1 MLPAL
6 LLVFAV
12 AAQDAP
18 SPVKVPGPAPK
29 PAVKGLGPQDAA
41 WIDDAQLITL
51 AELDRYLATVYARKP
66 EGQQALL
73 QVLQEAIVERE
84 AAQRNFVATDA
95 EVDGALILLDKQT
108 GGLDTALRAD
118 VDAAGLRNIVRLH
131 VLQERLV
138 RDALHLRPLDPV
150 PADKLKA
157 WMEQRVKDAALVE
170 APLDDARAASW
181 AGGELAKQRVGTRLR
196 ALLEKEDVAGVLTE
210 MIATQLVRRRADE
223 LGLQITPA
231 AVTEEILQRNTALQ
245 THAGG
250 LQVNYA
256 QYLEQVEHR
265 SLQELIESDTFNT
278 EVLARLITEQ
288 LWTESQAR
296 AWWERNKAAFE
307 THGPKGDWEDVRYA
321 VWKDIRFAVCNDL
334 YAKSR
339 ILRRY

>member
-1 MLPAL
+1 MLCVL
-6 LLVFAV
+6 LLVSV
-12 AAQDAP
+12 LSVQ
-18 SPVKVPGPAPK
+18 VVPGPAPK
-29 PAVKGLGPQDAA
+29 PPVRGLGPQDAA

-84 AAQRNFVATDA
+84 AAQRKLVVTEA
-95 EVDGALILLDKQT
+95 EVDGALIALDKQT
-108 GGLDTALRAD
+108 GGLDRALSAD
-118 VDAAGLRNIVRLH
+118 VDGASLRNIVRLH
-131 VLQERLV
+131 LLQERLV
-138 RDALHLRPLDPV
+138 RDARQLRPLDPV
-150 PADKLKA
+150 PPDELKS
-157 WMEQRVKDAALVE
+157 WMEERLKDAALAE
-170 APLDDARAASW
+170 APLDDARAATW
-181 AGGELAKQRVGTRLR
+181 AGGELGKQRVGARLR
-196 ALLEKEDVAGVLTE
+196 AVLDKDDVAGVLTE

-223 LGLQITPA
+223 MGLQITPA

-245 THAGG
+245 AHSGG

-256 QYLEQVEHR
+256 QYLEQIEHR
-265 SLQELIESDTFNT
+265 SLQELIASDVFNT

-288 LWTESQAR
+288 LWTEDQAR
-296 AWWERNKAAFE
+296 AYWERNKAAFE
-307 THGPKGDWEDVRYA
+307 SHGPKGEWEQVRYA